1 MKIIIKWSLIC
12 ITILIFLYAFSSSY
26 SAQNIDNLDYV
37 IALGIDYSDSEEA
50 LLVSFEFIDFSSFS
64 GESSSGSSAS
74 IINTV
79 QAPSIESAINIMN
92 GYIGKQINLS
102 HCKVIVFSDKLAQK
116 GILKETSFL
125 MNNIQVRPTA
135 NVIISKGQ
143 ASDYLENSTSSLE
156 KELTKYFDIFPNLS
170 KYTGY
175 SSNILL
181 GKLYENMLNN
191 SVGTTAILGSM
202 SQNFKQEESSS
213 KSTSESSSN
222 SSSEKKQSN
231 SKDSSSSSKSS
242 SSSQSPQ
249 NTFKNDVHS
258 EGTIIKGDRGTENF
272 GLAVLKNGCYV
283 GKLSAEEALC
293 HSLLK
298 SEVNTFVIRINSPF
312 SENEKIEL
320 SLNSQSSKKTKINTS
335 NDTPD
340 INIECDLFGKILSLG
355 STGDF
360 SNSETLKKINDSANS
375 ELTKLLLGYL
385 NKTSKEFK
393 TDIDNFANIAKK
405 NFKTIPDFSKY
416 NWAQKYENANFN
428 VKINTNI
435 TSSILISN
443 T

>member
-1 MKIIIKWSLIC
+1 MKIIIKWSLLC
-12 ITILIFLYAFSSSY
+12 ITILIFLYVFSSSY

-37 IALGIDYSDSEEA
+37 IALGVDSSDSEES

-64 GESSSGSSAS
+64 GESSSGGSAP

-92 GYIGKQINLS
+92 GYMGKQVNLS

-156 KELTKYFDIFPNLS
+156 KQLTKYFDIFPNLS

-213 KSTSESSSN
+213 KSTSESSSD
-222 SSSEKKQSN
+222 SSSEKKQSD
-231 SKDSSSSSKSS
+231 SKGSSSSSKTSS
-242 SSSQSPQ
+242 SSESPQ
-249 NTFKNDVHS
+249 NAFENDVHS

-272 GLAVLKNGCYV
+272 GLAVLKNGCYI
-283 GKLSAEEALC
+283 GELSAEEALC

-340 INIECDLFGKILSLG
+340 INIEFDLFGKVLSLG

-360 SNSETLKKINDSANS
+360 SSSEALKKINDSANL

-393 TDIDNFANIAKK
+393 IDIDDFANIAKK

-416 NWAQKYENANFN
+416 NWTQKYENANFN

>member
-1 MKIIIKWSLIC
+1 MKIIIKWSLLC
-12 ITILIFLYAFSSSY
+12 ITILIFLYVFSSSY

-37 IALGIDYSDSEEA
+37 IALGVDSSDSEES

-64 GESSSGSSAS
+64 GESSSGESAP

-92 GYIGKQINLS
+92 GYMGKQVNLS

-156 KELTKYFDIFPNLS
+156 KQLTKYFDIFPNLS

-213 KSTSESSSN
+213 KSSSESSSD
-222 SSSEKKQSN
+222 SSSEKKQSD
-231 SKDSSSSSKSS
+231 SKGSSSSSKTSS
-242 SSSQSPQ
+242 SSESPQ
-249 NTFKNDVHS
+249 NAFENDVHS

-272 GLAVLKNGCYV
+272 GLAVLKNGCYI
-283 GKLSAEEALC
+283 GELSAEEALC

-340 INIECDLFGKILSLG
+340 INIEFDLFGKVLSLG

-360 SNSETLKKINDSANS
+360 SSSEALKKINDSANL

-393 TDIDNFANIAKK
+393 IDIDDFANIAKK

-416 NWAQKYENANFN
+416 NWPQKYENANFN

>member
-1 MKIIIKWSLIC
+1 M
-12 ITILIFLYAFSSSY
+12 
-26 SAQNIDNLDYV
+26 
-37 IALGIDYSDSEEA
+37 
-50 LLVSFEFIDFSSFS
+50 
-64 GESSSGSSAS
+64 
-74 IINTV
+74 
-79 QAPSIESAINIMN
+79 
-92 GYIGKQINLS
+92 
-102 HCKVIVFSDKLAQK
+102 
-116 GILKETSFL
+116 
-125 MNNIQVRPTA
+125 
-135 NVIISKGQ
+135 
-143 ASDYLENSTSSLE
+143 
-156 KELTKYFDIFPNLS
+156 
-170 KYTGY
+170 
-175 SSNILL
+175 
-181 GKLYENMLNN
+181 
-191 SVGTTAILGSM
+191 
-202 SQNFKQEESSS
+202 
-213 KSTSESSSN
+213 
-222 SSSEKKQSN
+222 
-231 SKDSSSSSKSS
+231 
-242 SSSQSPQ
+242 
-249 NTFKNDVHS
+249 
-258 EGTIIKGDRGTENF
+258 
-272 GLAVLKNGCYV
+272 KNGCYV